1 MNSTRQHTAIHLWL
15 LPLSW
20 IYGAVVWLRNRLFDL
35 GVLPQRS
42 FRVPT
47 ICIGNLAVGGTGK
60 TPMTEY
66 LIRLLTGEG
75 LHVATL
81 SRGYGRSTRGF
92 RIVTADSTAAEAGD
106 EPRQMKRKFPDI
118 TVAVCEDRCHGIG
131 QLLATGNRQT
141 DVILLDDAFQH
152 RYVRAGLNIVL
163 TDCSR
168 LYSRDALLPAGRLRE
183 SRSGAGRAQMVVVTK
198 CPDRMQEHERQGIR
212 NELKLNVGQQL
223 YFSRIKYDGEVR
235 ARDIL
240 LLTGIADPTPLEQH
254 LRATGARVHTL
265 RFPDHHRFSDKD
277 LRLIA
282 RTFRNIDSSDKLI
295 VTTEKDAQRLADV
308 WSTTPPDI
316 DADSIMTL
324 PISMEITGGEQE
336 TFNKNILSYV
346 RENSRNSSIPE
357 SENDHQS

>member
-1 MNSTRQHTAIHLWL
+1 M
-15 LPLSW
+15 
-20 IYGAVVWLRNRLFDL
+20 WLRNKLFDL

-42 FRVPT
+42 FPVPT
-47 ICIGNLAVGGTGK
+47 ICVGNLAVGGTGK

-75 LHVATL
+75 LRVATL

-92 RIVTADSTAAEAGD
+92 RLVTADSTAAEVGD

-118 TVAVCEDRCHGIG
+118 TVAVCEDRCHGIE
-131 QLLATGNRQT
+131 QLLSTGNRRKT

-163 TDCSR
+163 TDYNR
-168 LYSRDALLPAGRLRE
+168 PYSRDALLPAGRLRE

-198 CPDRMQEHERQGIR
+198 CPDQMQEHERQSMR
-212 NELKLNVGQQL
+212 SELKPDVDQQL
-223 YFSRIKYDGEVR
+223 YFSRIKYEGEVS

-240 LLTGIADPTPLEQH
+240 LLTGIANPIPLEQH

-277 LRLIA
+277 MQLIA
-282 RTFRNIDSSDKLI
+282 RTFHGIDSSDKLI
-295 VTTEKDAQRLADV
+295 VTTEKDAQRLADA
-308 WSTTPPDI
+308 WGTMPPDV
-316 DADSIMTL
+316 DADSIRTL
-324 PISMEITGGEQE
+324 PISTEITGGEQE

-357 SENDHQS
+357 SKDDHKS